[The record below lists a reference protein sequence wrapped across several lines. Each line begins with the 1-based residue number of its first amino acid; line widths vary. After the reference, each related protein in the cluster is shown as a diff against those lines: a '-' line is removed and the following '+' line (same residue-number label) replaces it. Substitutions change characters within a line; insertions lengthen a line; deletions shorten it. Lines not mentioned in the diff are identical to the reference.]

1 MLIIKQLSSVSQ
13 NNLMSP
19 AEIDWWWTD
28 DEIHALQ
35 LSQPMQCEKSTAPSN
50 WTKHPTDECQIL
62 AAISFLLQSSD
73 MRSLTL
79 VNLDGSHNT
88 PTTRKAQTDAMTVII
103 VRRNK
108 CAFEREM
115 PLSGRTPIHPTH
127 DHPRTRPPT
136 QIVNNHCESLE
147 INFEWVNQ
155 LTRRL
160 HVVGVESPCWH
171 RHYPSDPT
179 EMKVVTTNYS
189 FKA

>member
-1 MLIIKQLSSVSQ
+1 MY
-13 NNLMSP
+13 
-19 AEIDWWWTD
+19 
-28 DEIHALQ
+28 
-35 LSQPMQCEKSTAPSN
+35 
-50 WTKHPTDECQIL
+50 ECQIL

-115 PLSGRTPIHPTH
+115 PLSGRTHIHPTH

-136 QIVNNHCESLE
+136 QIVNNHFESLE

-155 LTRRL
+155 IIS
-160 HVVGVESPCWH
+160 SPAVCMSSVSRARVDIAITHLILQKWKLSQLITVSRH
-171 RHYPSDPT
+171 RNIQFTGHSTHTKQKRKCSADRGS
-179 EMKVVTTNYS
+179 KVSSRYI
-189 FKA
+189 